1 MSLDD
6 IKDPKHFTLE
16 VSTDAATP
24 YSQRYMEISTAF
36 NSVHTV
42 HRQALEKS
50 KGVNM

>member
-1 MSLDD
+1 MSLED

-24 YSQRYMEISTAF
+24 HSQRYMEISTTF

-42 HRQALEKS
+42 PRKVLDKL
-50 KGVNM
+50 